1 MKIVLCCQGGFS
13 TTMLMDS
20 MKRTVRDSKKL
31 DEADFTFKAIPV
43 DQLPGEVEDTDVV
56 ILGPQVAH
64 REESVR
70 EMIDPY
76 KIPYTI
82 VDKDTYAKMDG
93 TTVLKMALV
102 ARKKAD
108 LAAQGK

>member
-20 MKRTVRDSKKL
+20 MKRTVRDSQKL
-31 DEADFTFKAIPV
+31 NEADFTFKAIPV
-43 DQLPGEVEDTDVV
+43 DQLPAEVDGTDVV

-64 REESVR
+64 RVDSIKE
-70 EMIDPY
+70 ILDPHA
-76 KIPYTI
+76 IPYTV
-82 VDKDTYAKMDG
+82 VDKDTYGKMDG
-93 TTVLKMALV
+93 ATVLKMALV

-108 LAAQGK
+108 LAAGK

>member
-20 MKRTVRDSKKL
+20 MKRTVRDSQKL
-31 DEADFTFKAIPV
+31 NEADFTFKAIPV
-43 DQLPGEVEDTDVV
+43 DQLPAEVDDTDVV

-64 REESVR
+64 RVDSIKE
-70 EMIDPY
+70 ILDPHA
-76 KIPYTI
+76 IPYTV
-82 VDKDTYAKMDG
+82 VDKDAYGKMDG
-93 TTVLKMALV
+93 ATVLKMALV

-108 LAAQGK
+108 LAAGK

>member
-20 MKRTVRDSKKL
+20 MKRTVRDSQKL
-31 DEADFTFKAIPV
+31 NEADFTFKAIPV
-43 DQLPGEVEDTDVV
+43 DQLPAEVDDTDVV

-64 REESVR
+64 RVDSIKE
-70 EMIDPY
+70 ILDPHA
-76 KIPYTI
+76 IPYTV
-82 VDKDTYAKMDG
+82 VDKDTYGTMDG
-93 TTVLKMALV
+93 ATVLKMALV

-108 LAAQGK
+108 LAAGN

>member
-20 MKRTVRDSKKL
+20 MKRTVRDSQKL
-31 DEADFTFKAIPV
+31 NEADFTFKAIPV
-43 DQLPGEVEDTDVV
+43 DQLPAEVDDTDVV

-64 REESVR
+64 RVDSIKE
-70 EMIDPY
+70 ILDPHA
-76 KIPYTI
+76 IPYTV
-82 VDKDTYAKMDG
+82 VDKDTYGKMDG
-93 TTVLKMALV
+93 ATGLKMALV

-108 LAAQGK
+108 LAAGN

>member
-31 DEADFTFKAIPV
+31 DEADFTFKAIPA
-43 DQLPGEVEDTDVV
+43 DQLPAEVDDTDVV

-64 REESVR
+64 REGSIR
-70 EMIDPY
+70 EVLAPHN
-76 KIPYTI
+76 IPYAI
-82 VDKDTYAKMDG
+82 VDKDTYAQMDG
-93 TTVLKMALV
+93 ATVLKMALV

>member
-20 MKRTVRDSKKL
+20 MKRTVRDSQKL
-31 DEADFTFKAIPV
+31 NEADFTFKAIPA
-43 DQLPGEVEDTDVV
+43 DQLPAEVDDTDVV

-64 REESVR
+64 RVDSIKE
-70 EMIDPY
+70 ILDPHA
-76 KIPYTI
+76 IPYTV
-82 VDKDTYAKMDG
+82 VDKDTYGKMDG
-93 TTVLKMALV
+93 ATVLKMALV

-108 LAAQGK
+108 LAAGK